1 MAERRLFEPADA
13 TAQEWEEA
21 VENVQSVRR
30 LYLTIPAGIFGATFL
45 QSLLDRYDAGDRSQD
60 LFESMMSAE

>member
-1 MAERRLFEPADA
+1 MTKRSMFEPADA

-21 VENVQSVRR
+21 AENVRSVRR
-30 LYLTIPAGIFGATFL
+30 LYLKIPAGIFGATFL
-45 QSLLDRYDAGDRSQD
+45 QSLLDRYEAGDRSQD

>member
-1 MAERRLFEPADA
+1 MAERNRFDPADA

-21 VENVQSVRR
+21 VENVRSVRH

-45 QSLLDRYDAGDRSQD
+45 QSLLTRYEEGDRSQD